1 MGDPTLE
8 VLTPRRRGRPKSR
21 DPLMPITVWV
31 TAREQAR
38 IESLAARRGGSIS
51 STARL
56 LLKSYSGITDR
67 RE

>member
-21 DPLMPITVWV
+21 DPLLPITVWIS
-31 TAREQAR
+31 AREQAR
-38 IESLAARRGGSIS
+38 IESLAARRRGSVS

-56 LLKSYSGITDR
+56 LLKSYAGMIDH